1 MQNKV
6 VEVKNLNKTFKTG
19 FLKPRFV
26 HAVKNVSFTVSRNEI
41 FGILGPNGAGKTT
54 IMNILS
60 SLLKPDSGYVEIL
73 NTNVSKHFPNSLKLR
88 LNMCSGNPNFPW
100 CMTVKEILFF
110 YAKLYN
116 LSNEKIK
123 TKIDELVD
131 LFELKKIF
139 KVRYDELSTG
149 NKQRLA
155 LAKSLLNDPEI
166 ILFDEPT
173 IGLDPDIS
181 KKIRDIIKQIKTQK
195 NITILLTTHY
205 MKEAEELCDRIA
217 FIKEG
222 TILTI
227 GTPQELKNIAQKNSL
242 EETFIE
248 LVNK

>member
-1 MQNKV
+1 MKN
-6 VEVKNLNKTFKTG
+6 EVIIIKNLYKIFKTG
-19 FLKPRFV
+19 FFKKRITMALN
-26 HAVKNVSFTVSRNEI
+26 NVSFSVNKNEI

-60 SLLKPDSGYVEIL
+60 SLLKPDSGHIEIL
-73 NTNVSKHFPNSLKLR
+73 NTDVTKHFPNKLKLK

-116 LSNEKIK
+116 LQKYDSKI
-123 TKIDELVD
+123 KIDELIE
-131 LFELKKIF
+131 LFELKKI
-139 KVRYDELSTG
+139 VSRRYDELSTG

-155 LAKSLLNDPEI
+155 LAKSLLNNPEI

-181 KKIRDIIKQIKTQK
+181 QRIRHIIKQTKTEK

-222 TILTI
+222 TILEI
-227 GTPQELKNIAQKNSL
+227 GTAKQLQNITQKNNL

>member
-1 MQNKV
+1 
-6 VEVKNLNKTFKTG
+6 
-19 FLKPRFV
+19 
-26 HAVKNVSFTVSRNEI
+26 
-41 FGILGPNGAGKTT
+41 
-54 IMNILS
+54 
-60 SLLKPDSGYVEIL
+60 
-73 NTNVSKHFPNSLKLR
+73 
-88 LNMCSGNPNFPW
+88 MCSGNPNFPW
-100 CMTVKEILFF
+100 CMTVKEILYF

-116 LSNEKIK
+116 LNK
-123 TKIDELVD
+123 TKPKLDELTE
-131 LFELKKIF
+131 LFELKKIINR
-139 KVRYDELSTG
+139 RYDELSTG

-181 KKIRDIIKQIKTQK
+181 QKIRNIIKQIRIQK
-195 NITILLTTHY
+195 NVTILLTTHY

-222 TILTI
+222 TILEI
-227 GTPQELKNIAQKNSL
+227 GTAKELQNIAQKNNL